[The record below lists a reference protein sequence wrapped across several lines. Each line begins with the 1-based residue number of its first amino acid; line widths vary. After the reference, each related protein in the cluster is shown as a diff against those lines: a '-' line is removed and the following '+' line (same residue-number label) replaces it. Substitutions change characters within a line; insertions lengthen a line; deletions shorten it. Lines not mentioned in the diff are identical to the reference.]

1 MFDFD
6 KEDIAVMVVLTAVI
20 IVFTVVL
27 GAITHTL

>member
-6 KEDIAVMVVLTAVI
+6 KEDIAVMVILFAGI
-20 IVFTVVL
+20 IVFTIVL

>member
-6 KEDIAVMVVLTAVI
+6 KEDIAVMVVLLAGI
-20 IVFTVVL
+20 IVLTVVL